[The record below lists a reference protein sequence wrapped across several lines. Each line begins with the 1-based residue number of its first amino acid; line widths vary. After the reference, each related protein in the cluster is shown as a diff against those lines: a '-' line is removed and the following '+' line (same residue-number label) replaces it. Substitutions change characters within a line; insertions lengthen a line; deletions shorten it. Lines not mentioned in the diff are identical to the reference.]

1 MAAIESTAFFR
12 LGPRRLNDDSLDS
25 VLDEEVKR
33 SYLALSD
40 TVRQHVSLLS
50 FSLQNR
56 TSQSFLHNVSAQN
69 MNLSPSMLENWRR
82 DTADRC
88 NDLRMIALN
97 WLKSVP
103 PDASS
108 EKMDGYMA
116 VCVQNNEI
124 LPTTRTRL
132 DQWNYAKPSGRL
144 EKSCE
149 SLAPSSLFSKTTV
162 QANLVGKNVHFMMF
176 DEGSTKIKCFRFDF
190 GESQLD
196 TDPNVLGD
204 PTRIEKTFCDNLSLA
219 EEVQKKLPIHAQRLE
234 MAQNVLSQIDN
245 VSESQTQ
252 DLFDH
257 VLSMMLRHLE
267 DANSNSNSLPII
279 DSVVGMKD
287 MVVVVEVCAAYLRAQ
302 AEAKG
307 QPTENI
313 ESSRMTLTI
322 KSDLAVSMLPAA
334 SAQPENTESL
344 EEVDKPSPEKE
355 KLQRLLY
362 CNYNIEMKIAH
373 GELKHGGQQ
382 PKSQLLA
389 ESLARSIE
397 LRTAGTPRKVLFSML
412 SDCCSLYVLVHFP
425 DSGNA
430 YLSRREIEPGRM
442 VAVIAWVHFMSTYA
456 LSDESKFSEESFVA
470 KFSIGDLTFADE
482 FQKQKRASGNMN
494 VNKSAKSKRN
504 KGSRKKAPEP
514 RLDSAAA
521 EQLIAEVEDEIV
533 SQKRKLDHE
542 AFVAYR
548 NHYNFGW
555 PLPPMERNLGVATS
569 QQDNDSFR
577 QERLARAGFVG
588 TG

>member
-33 SYLALSD
+33 SYRALSEG
-40 TVRQHVSLLS
+40 VRQHVSLLS

-69 MNLSPSMLENWRR
+69 MDLSPTMLQNWRR

-116 VCVQNNEI
+116 VCVQNQDMQV
-124 LPTTRTRL
+124 LTTRRL
-132 DQWNYAKPSGRL
+132 DQWNYAEPSGRL

-176 DEGSTKIKCFRFDF
+176 DEGSTRIKCYRFDF

-196 TDPNVLGD
+196 MDPNVLGD

-257 VLSMMLRHLE
+257 VLRLE
-267 DANSNSNSLPII
+267 SYFPLSFYS
-279 DSVVGMKD
+279 
-287 MVVVVEVCAAYLRAQ
+287 Y
-302 AEAKG
+302 
-307 QPTENI
+307 
-313 ESSRMTLTI
+313 
-322 KSDLAVSMLPAA
+322 
-334 SAQPENTESL
+334 
-344 EEVDKPSPEKE
+344 
-355 KLQRLLY
+355 LY
-362 CNYNIEMKIAH
+362 C
-373 GELKHGGQQ
+373 
-382 PKSQLLA
+382 
-389 ESLARSIE
+389 
-397 LRTAGTPRKVLFSML
+397 
-412 SDCCSLYVLVHFP
+412 
-425 DSGNA
+425 
-430 YLSRREIEPGRM
+430 
-442 VAVIAWVHFMSTYA
+442 
-456 LSDESKFSEESFVA
+456 
-470 KFSIGDLTFADE
+470 
-482 FQKQKRASGNMN
+482 
-494 VNKSAKSKRN
+494 
-504 KGSRKKAPEP
+504 
-514 RLDSAAA
+514 
-521 EQLIAEVEDEIV
+521 
-533 SQKRKLDHE
+533 
-542 AFVAYR
+542 
-548 NHYNFGW
+548 
-555 PLPPMERNLGVATS
+555 
-569 QQDNDSFR
+569 
-577 QERLARAGFVG
+577 
-588 TG
+588 